1 METNR
6 SPHVVVGV
14 DNTLAGLHALRRAVA
29 EARARNLPLEAVRAW
44 SPGPASLYAIVPDPR
59 AAEVAAASQLVA
71 RAFADTLGG
80 LPLDVTVETV
90 LVPDVPGAA
99 LVRSAARDDDLL
111 VIGAGRHRRW
121 RRLARTVR
129 YCLSHAACP
138 VLVVPPPPL
147 AREGSPRVLLRQ
159 LRRDIEKMANG

>member
-14 DNTLAGLHALRRAVA
+14 DNTPAGLHALRRAVA

-44 SPGPASLYAIVPDPR
+44 SPGPASLYAMVPDPR
-59 AAEVAAASQLVA
+59 AAEVAAASQVVA
-71 RAFADTLGG
+71 RAFADTMGG
-80 LPLDVTVETV
+80 LPVDVAVETV

-111 VIGAGRHRRW
+111 VVGAGHHRW

-129 YCLSHAACP
+129 YCLTHAPCP

-147 AREGSPRVLLRQ
+147 ARESSPRVLLRQ
-159 LRRDIEKMANG
+159 LRRDIERLGR